1 MTLKERI
8 LAEETKLGHILKT
21 WITGILLVLSILGGA
36 NEYLSMIPSDF
47 IPEWLK
53 ITVCC
58 SGVISFVAGK
68 LTVKSNLNERKDT
81 NLPGQTSGGQK
92 S

>member
-1 MTLKERI
+1 MTLKERL

-21 WITGILLVLSILGGA
+21 WIAGLLTILSILGGA
-36 NEYLSMIPSDF
+36 NEYLGVLPTDYV
-47 IPEWLK
+47 PQWLK
-53 ITVCC
+53 IAVCC

-68 LTVKSNLNERKDT
+68 LTVKSNLNENNSKVLQQPP
-81 NLPGQTSGGQK
+81 NSK